1 MKTVFTQIKELLPV
15 TAAIIL
21 GCALGAV
28 IDGDTIVEFL
38 TLTFTVVVSFWMG
51 VFYVKG
57 EKK

>member
-28 IDGDTIVEFL
+28 ISDDTVLEFL
-38 TLTFTVVVSFWMG
+38 TLTLTIVVSFWMG
-51 VFYVKG
+51 VFYIRG
-57 EKK
+57 EK